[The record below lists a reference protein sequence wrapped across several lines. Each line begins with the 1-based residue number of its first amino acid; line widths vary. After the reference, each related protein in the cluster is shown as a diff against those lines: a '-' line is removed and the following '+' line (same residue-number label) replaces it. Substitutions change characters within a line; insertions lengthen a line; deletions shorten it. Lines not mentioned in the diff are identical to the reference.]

1 MKNRNR
7 KDHKKT
13 QTGNNNNNKQP
24 QRKSEREYSR
34 RGKAGIGGD
43 FAGGESEGGDMS

>member
-13 QTGNNNNNKQP
+13 QTGNNNNKQP
-24 QRKSEREYSR
+24 QRKSEGEYSR